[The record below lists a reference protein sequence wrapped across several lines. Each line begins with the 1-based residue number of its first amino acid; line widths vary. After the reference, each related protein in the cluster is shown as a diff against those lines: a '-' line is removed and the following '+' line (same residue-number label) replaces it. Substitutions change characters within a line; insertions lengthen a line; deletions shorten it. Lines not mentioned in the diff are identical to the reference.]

1 MILIE
6 NELIFLSVPKNASIA
21 IHYALED
28 SNIQIEPTFRG
39 HDTFVDSVLKRDG
52 KFTNSLKLNHK
63 IKIHTHLTTA
73 EVYSSLNKKL
83 PTIFIKRDYSERFV
97 SALNYIFNY
106 RIPLAYPKLKNIL
119 HNIDNDWIYKN
130 INTDVINNILIY
142 NPTDISFL
150 KNGIDTPEDFV
161 HKSIIS
167 SLNKFLKRK
176 IEIGRPSSS
185 TNSFPENKYINF
197 KMLDSQEIYKSGY
210 TPKYIFDIKELD
222 KLEKLMHEKYGK
234 ILEIKKINNMIQ
246 ENIKTNFIH
255 DTKLKNWVWD
265 NFEKHHFIKKIF

>member
-6 NELIFLSVPKNASIA
+6 NELIFLSVPKNASMSV
-21 IHYALED
+21 HYALED

-39 HDTFVDSVLKRDG
+39 HDMFVDSVFKRDG
-52 KFTNSLKLNHK
+52 NFTNSLKLNHK
-63 IKIHTHLTTA
+63 IKIHMHYTTS
-73 EVYSSLNKKL
+73 EVYSMLNKKL
-83 PTIFIKRDYSERFV
+83 PTIFIKREYSERFV

-106 RIPLAYPKLKNIL
+106 RIPLAYPELKKIL
-119 HNIDNDWIYKN
+119 HNIDNDWLYQN
-130 INTDVINNILIY
+130 INSDVINNILIY
-142 NPTDISFL
+142 NPADISFL

-222 KLEKLMHEKYGK
+222 KLEKLMYEKYGK
-234 ILEIKKINNMIQ
+234 ILEIKKTNNMIQ

>member
-21 IHYALED
+21 VHYALED
-28 SNIQIEPTFRG
+28 SDIKIEPAFRG
-39 HDTFVDSVLKRDG
+39 HDMFVDSVFKRDG
-52 KFTNSLKLNHK
+52 NFTDSLKLDHK

-73 EVYSSLNKKL
+73 EVYSTLNKKL

-97 SALNYIFNY
+97 SALNYIFNF
-106 RIPLAYPKLKNIL
+106 RIPLAYPELKKIL
-119 HNIDNDWIYKN
+119 HNIDNDWLYQN
-130 INTDVINNILIY
+130 INSDVINNILIY
-142 NPTDISFL
+142 NPADISFF
-150 KNGIDTPEDFV
+150 KDGIESPEDFV

-176 IEIGRPSSS
+176 IEIKSPSS
-185 TNSFPENKYINF
+185 NIKSFPENKYINF

-222 KLEKLMHEKYGK
+222 KLEKLMYEKYGK
-234 ILEIKKINNMIQ
+234 MLKIKKINNMTQ
-246 ENIKTNFIH
+246 KNIKTNFIH
-255 DTKLKNWVWD
+255 DTKLKNWVWN